1 MYNVNFKTGHTL
13 YKKFKMINVILGEKN
28 QNVLTKLIENYVIE
42 NNKLLENPEIQQVIQ
57 PTLPS
62 FFDNPDDW
70 GHYVGT
76 LDNIGY
82 VKMAIRFVFLQ
93 YLLLYHKYD
102 GHTKNGFLPFLKDN
116 KDIFD
121 KSDDRR
127 YLAKFGIFRAVKDQQ
142 GDFGSDLFS
151 TQSTRL

>member
-1 MYNVNFKTGHTL
+1 MYNVNFKTEFEL
-13 YKKFKMINVILGEKN
+13 YTKFKIINTIKKEKH
-28 QNVLTKLIENYVIE
+28 QDVLTMLIKKHVIE

-82 VKMAIRFVFLQ
+82 VKMAIRFMFLQ

-102 GHTKNGFLPFLKDN
+102 RHHKNEFLPFLKDN
-116 KDIFD
+116 KDSFN
-121 KSDDRR
+121 KSDDRS

-151 TQSTRL
+151 TRSTCL

>member
-1 MYNVNFKTGHTL
+1 MYNVNFKTEFEL
-13 YKKFKMINVILGEKN
+13 YTKFKIINTIKKEKH
-28 QNVLTKLIENYVIE
+28 QDVLTMLIKKHVIE

-142 GDFGSDLFS
+142 KYFGSDLFS

>member
-1 MYNVNFKTGHTL
+1 MYNVNFKTEFEL
-13 YKKFKMINVILGEKN
+13 YTKFKIINTIKKEKH
-28 QNVLTKLIENYVIE
+28 QDVLTMLIKKHVIE

-116 KDIFD
+116 KNSFN

-142 GDFGSDLFS
+142 KYFGSDLFS

>member
-13 YKKFKMINVILGEKN
+13 YKKFKMINVILDEKN

-70 GHYVGT
+70 SHYVGT

-82 VKMAIRFVFLQ
+82 VKMVIYLVINLVIQLIRSL
-93 YLLLYHKYD
+93 
-102 GHTKNGFLPFLKDN
+102 NW
-116 KDIFD
+116 DID
-121 KSDDRR
+121 T
-127 YLAKFGIFRAVKDQQ
+127 Y
-142 GDFGSDLFS
+142 
-151 TQSTRL
+151 

>member
-1 MYNVNFKTGHTL
+1 MYNVNFKTEFEL
-13 YKKFKMINVILGEKN
+13 YTKFKIINTIKKEKH
-28 QNVLTKLIENYVIE
+28 QDVLTMLIKKYIIE

-70 GHYVGT
+70 SHYVGT

-82 VKMAIRFVFLQ
+82 VKMVIRFMFLQ

-102 GHTKNGFLPFLKDN
+102 RHRKNEFLPFLKDN
-116 KDIFD
+116 KDSFN

-142 GDFGSDLFS
+142 KYFGSDLFS

>member
-1 MYNVNFKTGHTL
+1 ML
-13 YKKFKMINVILGEKN
+13 
-28 QNVLTKLIENYVIE
+28 VLTQTLLTHVLQKNNLKNTCFVIK

-102 GHTKNGFLPFLKDN
+102 GHHKNGFLPFLKDN

-151 TQSTRL
+151 TRSTRL